1 MRTFRILEKSEVGK
15 LSPVLDS
22 LGWRILYPEVATI
35 LAAEEDGEI
44 VGFCVMQVLPHL
56 EPEWVKE
63 SHRGTGLADELAKR
77 AATIFAEGQVRGFLS
92 VAGNAHAERI
102 CRDVLGMKKVE
113 GAIYR
118 QG

>member
-1 MRTFRILEKSEVGK
+1 MEYRILEKHEVSR
-15 LSPVLDS
+15 LAPVLYA
-22 LGWRILYPEVATI
+22 LGWKILYPEASTI

-77 AATIFAEGQVRGFLS
+77 AATIFAKGQVRGFLS
-92 VAGNAHAERI
+92 VAGNPHAERI

-118 QG
+118 SE